1 MKSLRK
7 PAWSGAA
14 LPRLGRTARL
24 FCGVVLLAGGF
35 WTALLPVVLGREMAA
50 ADMIAEQLPDRKT
63 LKNATK
69 MEFLGAV
76 CAAVRRRRSA
86 AAAITQAGVAAR
98 RESAGEIVGMVLRC
112 SRKIDCETVGPIV
125 AAATAAEGD
134 TANIADAAM
143 AKAPNCAETIREA
156 TRREAKVNDRV
167 EPKSAP
173 EQGPLIGTS
182 NGPEEAFDPHEQL
195 NLVCD
200 EGTPRVVRT
209 SQLDEFLRSNP
220 GSFVGPCQTPP
231 QMSR

>member
-1 MKSLRK
+1 MV
-7 PAWSGAA
+7 
-14 LPRLGRTARL
+14 RTPRL
-24 FCGVVLLAGGF
+24 FCGVLLLAAGF
-35 WTALLPVVLGREMAA
+35 WTALLPVALGREMAA
-50 ADMIAEQLPDRKT
+50 ADMITDQLPGNKT

-69 MEFLGAV
+69 MEFLSAV

-125 AAATAAEGD
+125 TAATAGEGD
-134 TANIADAAM
+134 PANIADAAM
-143 AKAPNCAETIREA
+143 AKAPNCAETVREA
-156 TRREAKVNDRV
+156 TQRGAKVSDRV

-173 EQGPLIGTS
+173 EQQGPLIGTS

-200 EGTPRVVRT
+200 EGTPRVVRA

-220 GSFVGPCQTPP
+220 GSLVGPCQTPP
-231 QMSR
+231 QTSR